1 MSPNSNFLR
10 FSFSRKHISYL
21 LQRLGERVVDGLT
34 SMWAVSQG
42 IKCSLHTTFIKPFD
56 FAFPTTFSFRGP
68 LRDFWR
74 SETRFLLPSICR
86 YWPFSCLHFVLPSTN
101 ILVTVLKISY
111 SPSFLSQESF
121 YCFNIILVGIW

>member
-21 LQRLGERVVDGLT
+21 LQTLGEGVVDGLT

-42 IKCSLHTTFIKPFD
+42 IKCSLYTTFIKPLILPSPQLFPSEVLR
-56 FAFPTTFSFRGP
+56 AFWS
-68 LRDFWR
+68 

-101 ILVTVLKISY
+101 ISVTVLKISC
-111 SPSFLSQESF
+111 SPCFLSQESF
-121 YCFNIILVGIW
+121 YCFNIILAGIW